1 MDTIVVGIDGSDG
14 SKRAL
19 VWAAGEARLRGARLM
34 LVRAWVPPA
43 GLYGYGWTIID
54 GEAIAGLRSLADKQ
68 LEELCLEFSAELDG
82 LDVDRRVVE
91 DLPAQALLDAAQS
104 ADLLVVGTR
113 GHGGFT
119 GLLLGSVSQQ
129 CAHHSPCPIV
139 IVPPAEHKRGSGS

>member
-34 LVRAWVPPA
+34 LVRAWLPPA

-54 GEAIAGLRSLADKQ
+54 AEAIAGLRSLADKQ
-68 LEELCLEFSAELDG
+68 LEDMCVECSAELDG
-82 LDVDRRVVE
+82 LDVHRRVVE
-91 DLPAQALLDAAQS
+91 DIPAQALLETAQG

-113 GHGGFT
+113 GHGGFA

-139 IVPPAEHKRGSGS
+139 IVPPPKHERRSA